1 MIDNLRAAT
10 RQLHEQLEERF
21 DAIGLLSNGAS
32 RPETMRRYAAFHVPA
47 DAVLGRALRHIPSLE
62 MDRRLRGPLVAAHAS
77 GWTWIDFPQPACVAE
92 ALGMLYVVEGTS
104 LGGNVIL
111 KRLRDNGAD
120 CPEFAFLHPYGAE
133 TGLMWKRFLS
143 AASAE
148 IGADPEAREMAC
160 QGAVIAFRHAERVLC
175 GDAN

>member
-1 MIDNLRAAT
+1 MIEELRAAT
-10 RQLHEQLEERF
+10 RQLHEHLEERF
-21 DAIGLLSNGAS
+21 DAVRLLSDGAS
-32 RPETMRRYAAFHVPA
+32 RAETLRRYASFHLPA
-47 DAVLGRALRHIPSLE
+47 DAILGQALRHIPTLE
-62 MDRRLRGPLVAAHAS
+62 MECRARGHLLTPHAQD
-77 GWTWIDFPQPACVAE
+77 WAWIDFPEPAGVAD

-120 CPEFAFLHPYGAE
+120 SLEFAFLHPYGTD

-148 IGADPEAREMAC
+148 IGADPEARKMAC
-160 QGAVIAFRHAERVLC
+160 RGAVIAFRHAERVLC
-175 GDAN
+175 GDSN